1 MCFEKSLAPAIAL
14 RYNRRKT
21 NQFNQF
27 YAEVNFRFTLEPRRN
42 FAVTLTN
49 KVLRVNMRCIT
60 CGLDDKI
67 IILNDDRDNRNT
79 HFPNVTLKRRAI
91 NRFLYSRVTET
102 QTIPNVS
109 RTKYISN
116 ISQQNSVGFGRTMQ
130 RSFVPCVT
138 RPSSCNGISNIL
150 TALVKLKQQA
160 FLKMLLH
167 VSLFG
172 PGTM

>member
-1 MCFEKSLAPAIAL
+1 MLGDFLCFEKSLAPAIAL

-60 CGLDDKI
+60 SGLNDTI
-67 IILNDDRDNRNT
+67 IIINDDRDNRNT

-116 ISQQNSVGFGRTMQ
+116 MDNRILLVLLGQCREVSCPVSQDQVVAMESPT
-130 RSFVPCVT
+130 S
-138 RPSSCNGISNIL
+138 
-150 TALVKLKQQA
+150 
-160 FLKMLLH
+160 
-167 VSLFG
+167 
-172 PGTM
+172 

>member
-1 MCFEKSLAPAIAL
+1 M
-14 RYNRRKT
+14 
-21 NQFNQF
+21 
-27 YAEVNFRFTLEPRRN
+27 NFRFTLEPRRN

-49 KVLRVNMRCIT
+49 KVLRVKMRCKT

-67 IILNDDRDNRNT
+67 IILNDDRDNGNT

-116 ISQQNSVGFGRTMQ
+116 MNNRRLLVLVGQCREVSCPVSQDQVVAMEYPTS
-130 RSFVPCVT
+130 
-138 RPSSCNGISNIL
+138 
-150 TALVKLKQQA
+150 
-160 FLKMLLH
+160 
-167 VSLFG
+167 
-172 PGTM
+172 